1 MNEPN
6 LLSICAIAFV
16 AVMLLLG
23 LQALIIRL
31 MTQWFPERK
40 SDQEL
45 ITQAIQQ
52 AVTDR
57 FPGAKVVAVD
67 EFKPAPLKAHAAH

>member
-16 AVMLLLG
+16 AVMLLLC

-31 MTQWFPERK
+31 TTRWFPERK

-45 ITQAIQQ
+45 IAQAIQQ
-52 AVTDR
+52 AVASR

-67 EFKPAPLKAHAAH
+67 EFKPAPKKAHAAH